1 MSLRP
6 LGYQCNLSYSQFFR
20 NGPPTRH
27 TITQHL
33 RFFSRSR
40 DTHCIHRWSA
50 TSPHHTNKP
59 SFSLRG
65 LLGDLL
71 RPAHTLYDS
80 GKGSWTQQCRYETS
94 AAKEPEL
101 CEHCGGKTVPRAR
114 RHVDPG
120 NHSSGWHCKACVRNI
135 RAHGNLP
142 NEEQLAAIN
151 RRKLVRSSGEA
162 SRTSPCR
169 HCGTIT
175 APRSSRKFVDASN
188 PSAGFHC
195 RTCVRHFNHHGK
207 LPTELDLAAFQYRKS
222 TRSRGYNSASK
233 RNASDAT
240 KGQPTPHHPSSSSSP
255 SSDPNSPK
263 QMKQSRGEYPCMHC
277 GDKTISSSKRRLV
290 EPQNPAAGYYCQ
302 PCTRSLLQTDSLPSA
317 VQIAAL
323 RKLRATRLQIN
334 PRVLKSPCVHCGEI
348 TVPSSKRRLVES
360 KNTQSGYY
368 CRACADCLMQTDS
381 LPSDIRLAVR
391 RSREQVRLKNLQ
403 ASQSKKSQS
412 SQSPVSL
419 RDGEATLTDTPTHNT
434 AHTCAHCKTEEHISD
449 P

>member
-6 LGYQCNLSYSQFFR
+6 LGYQCNLSYAQFFR
-20 NGPPTRH
+20 NGPQTRH

-33 RFFSRSR
+33 RSFSRSR
-40 DTHCIHRWSA
+40 DTHCTHRWSVA
-50 TSPHHTNKP
+50 SPHHTNKA

-71 RPAHTLYDS
+71 RPARTLHDH
-80 GKGSWTQQCRYETS
+80 GKGPWTQQCRHETS

-101 CEHCGGKTVPRAR
+101 CEHCGGKTVPKAR

-120 NHSSGWHCKACVRNI
+120 NHSSGWHCKACIRNI

-151 RRKLVRSSGEA
+151 RRKLVRASGEA
-162 SRTSPCR
+162 SKTSPCR
-169 HCGTIT
+169 HCGAIT
-175 APRSSRKFVDASN
+175 APRSSRKFIDANN

-195 RTCVRHFNHHGK
+195 RTCVRHFNHHGR

-222 TRSRGYNSASK
+222 IRSRGPNTASK
-233 RNASDAT
+233 SNASDVPKA
-240 KGQPTPHHPSSSSSP
+240 QSTPHYPSSSP
-255 SSDPNSPK
+255 SDPKSPK

-302 PCTRSLLQTDSLPSA
+302 PCTRSLLETDSLPSA
-317 VQIAAL
+317 VKIAAL
-323 RKLRATRLQIN
+323 KKLRATRMQSN

-348 TVPSSKRRLVES
+348 TAPSSKRRLVES
-360 KNTQSGYY
+360 KNPQSGYY

-403 ASQSKKSQS
+403 ASQSKEAQP
-412 SQSPVSL
+412 PVSL
-419 RDGEATLTDTPTHNT
+419 QDGEATLTDTPTHNT
-434 AHTCAHCKTEEHISD
+434 ANTCAHCKTEEHISS